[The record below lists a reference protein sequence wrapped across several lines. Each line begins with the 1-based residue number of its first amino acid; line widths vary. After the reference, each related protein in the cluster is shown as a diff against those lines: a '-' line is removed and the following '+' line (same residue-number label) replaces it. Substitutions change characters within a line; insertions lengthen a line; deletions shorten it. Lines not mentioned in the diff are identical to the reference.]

1 VISRL
6 HSELAYDDSAQARID
21 AHLLAAAACRLKID
35 LGFGLRSLVMAEAD
49 APQYANLPDLG
60 PVVRRCLVE
69 QAWGSSFLAHCLGHC
84 MPVPKPNLKQPAPDP
99 HSCAL
104 LLNLLLATLLGLYPG
119 CVKKP
124 PFQARALLFARVH
137 ALLTANSAA
146 QCAFAADHRTLL
158 VFSLGEYVCRVL
170 PAHFPAE
177 RESICAGQAVEAF
190 FQQGP
195 AVFESFR
202 QDALDTGA
210 EAWGCLSAAA
220 QESHDR
226 LCKTFRSKC
235 RLPQH
240 HKRPAPSETPQHV
253 MAAALAAPK
262 LVRYGAHRGHE
273 SALRDEYSIL
283 LGDPALSDVAVL
295 HSLVKTEPLPESI
308 RDSQVSPSR
317 YMACAISTSPR

>member
-1 VISRL
+1 MISRL
-6 HSELAYDDSAQARID
+6 HSELARDDSAQARID

-35 LGFGLRSLVMAEAD
+35 LGFGLRSLVMSEAD
-49 APQYANLPDLG
+49 APQYASLPDLG
-60 PVVRRCLVE
+60 PAIRRCLVE

-124 PFQARALLFARVH
+124 PFQVRAQLFARVH

-146 QCAFAADHRTLL
+146 QCAFAAEHRTLL
-158 VFSLGEYVCRVL
+158 VFCLGEYVCRVL
-170 PAHFPAE
+170 PCLFPAE
-177 RESICAGQAVEAF
+177 RESICAGQAVEAY

-202 QDALDTGA
+202 QDSIDTGA
-210 EAWGCLSAAA
+210 ETWRALCSAASEA
-220 QESHDR
+220 HDR

-240 HKRPAPSETPQHV
+240 QRRPAPSETPQRV
-253 MAAALAAPK
+253 MAAALAAQK
-262 LVRYGAHRGHE
+262 LVRYGAHRSHE

-283 LGDPALSDVAVL
+283 LGDPELSDVAVL
-295 HSLVKTEPLPESI
+295 HSLVRTEPLPGSI
-308 RDSQVSPSR
+308 REKQASAQ
-317 YMACAISTSPR
+317 TL